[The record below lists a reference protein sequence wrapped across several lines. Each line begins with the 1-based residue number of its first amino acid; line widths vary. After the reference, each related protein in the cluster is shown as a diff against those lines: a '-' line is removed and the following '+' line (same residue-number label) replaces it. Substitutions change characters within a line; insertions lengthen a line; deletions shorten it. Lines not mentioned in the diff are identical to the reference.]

1 MRFLPALLR
10 KVIRVGTVTIHGPGG
25 FVEKV
30 GGKEPGPDVEIEIA
44 DPSLDWKI
52 LFNTELRAP
61 EAYMNGGLKVR
72 NGNAYDL
79 LRVFFVNKRNFDK
92 SASQIFW
99 NKLDRKLR
107 RFLQH
112 NRIARARRNAGHHY
126 DLGNDFYRMWLDDDM
141 QYSCAYFPAG
151 DETLAQAQLEKKRHI
166 AAKLGIRD
174 GQTILDIGCGWG
186 GMALYLAK
194 IADVKVTGVTLSTEQ
209 LELARQRADAAGL
222 SDRVKFELRDYRDVK
237 ETFDRIVSVGMLEH
251 VGASYLQQY
260 FLNVRDR
267 LAPNGVALIHS
278 ISTKAPP
285 GITGPFLRKY
295 IFPGGY
301 APSGSE
307 ALLAI
312 ERSGLWMLDCEV
324 WRVHYA
330 RTLRHWRESFMEQR
344 DDVVKMYDE
353 RFARMWEIYLAASEC
368 AFEFGSSNVMQFQLG
383 RERDSMPLTRDYLM
397 KEKERLR
404 KAGL

>member
-10 KVIRVGTVTIHGPGG
+10 KVIHKGSVTIHGPDGSEHVIKG
-25 FVEKV
+25 S
-30 GGKEPGPDVEIEIA
+30 EPGPHVELEVT

-52 LFNTELRAP
+52 MLNAELRAP
-61 EAYMNGGLKVR
+61 EAYMNGTLKVL
-72 NGNAYDL
+72 NGSAYDL
-79 LRVFFVNKRNFDK
+79 LRIFFVNKRNFDK
-92 SASQIFW
+92 TPNQIFW
-99 NKLDRKLR
+99 NKIDRKLR
-107 RFLQH
+107 RFMQH
-112 NRIARARRNAGHHY
+112 NAIARARRNVGHHY

-141 QYSCAYFPAG
+141 QYSCAYFPTG
-151 DETLAQAQLEKKRHI
+151 KETLAEAQLEKKRHI

-174 GQTILDIGCGWG
+174 GQTILDIGSGWG
-186 GMALYLAK
+186 GMALYLAQ

-209 LELARQRADAAGL
+209 LELAQKRAQEAGL
-222 SDRVKFELRDYRDVK
+222 QDRVKFELRDYRNVT
-237 ETFDRIVSVGMLEH
+237 ETYDRIVSVGMLEH
-251 VGASYLQQY
+251 VGVNYLEQY
-260 FLNVRDR
+260 FINVRDR
-267 LAPNGVALIHS
+267 LAPDGVALIHT
-278 ISTKAPP
+278 ISSKAPP

-307 ALLAI
+307 AMLAI

-330 RTLRHWRESFMEQR
+330 HTLRYWRDAFMVRREEA
-344 DDVVKMYDE
+344 VAMYDE

-383 RERDSMPLTRDYLM
+383 RERDSMPLTRDYIA
-397 KEKERLR
+397 KEKLKLK